1 MHASPEKGIAWRAAT
16 RLGIVEI
23 IKAPPKKILCGRC
36 EVLLR
41 DGAKVERDLEI
52 QRPARRSWDLGDG
65 SDGAGGERAK
75 VAVAEKGGVSEAD
88 VLLHREAD
96 NVLKPIWTR
105 GTRKY
110 ADQHGMSSSL
120 SKTARSGTVVVAFVE
135 ANEEKRV
142 K

>member
-75 VAVAEKGGVSEAD
+75 VAVAEKGGVSEAG

-96 NVLKPIWTR
+96 NVLKPQFGHDKAPESTPISMECRAACQRPRDPALW
-105 GTRKY
+105 
-110 ADQHGMSSSL
+110 
-120 SKTARSGTVVVAFVE
+120 
-135 ANEEKRV
+135 
-142 K
+142 